1 MQATIYSRVLPF
13 SKVSALGFRPLAGLR
28 LLAWC
33 QFQAFLATSACQS
46 SASSYHSCSASPLP
60 WRSAFSWVACVFK
73 SRRSLLAFGS
83 NSAVK
88 RTGLRP
94 AAYFGR

>member
-1 MQATIYSRVLPF
+1 MRAATCSSARPC
-13 SKVSALGFRPLAGLR
+13 SK
-28 LLAWC
+28 C
-33 QFQAFLATSACQS
+33 FQAFLAFSACAA
-46 SASSYHSCSASPLP
+46 SATSYHSCSAAPLSWP
-60 WRSAFSWVACVFK
+60 SAFSWAACVFK

>member
-13 SKVSALGFRPLAGLR
+13 PKVSPLGFRPLAGLR
-28 LLAWC
+28 LLVWC
-33 QFQAFLATSACQS
+33 QFQAFLASSACQS
-46 SASSYHSCSASPLP
+46 SAASYRLCSAAPLP
-60 WRSAFSWVACVFK
+60 WSSAFSWAACVFK
-73 SRRSLLAFGS
+73 SRRTLLASGS

-94 AAYFGR
+94 AAYLGR